1 VTTKPPSPPVAR
13 PRIAVLAEKYGLAGG
28 SERFVKEV
36 TERLADTGRYEFHV
50 FATQWVCTRTDIV
63 FHRVPR
69 LKFPRFLRPWSF
81 AWLSQRMIAGKK
93 FDLVHSHWPTFRAD
107 VFSTH
112 GAPHAHWVSHVLK
125 RRPTLFDRMMM
136 SIDRRMIDGGAR
148 STFMPVSGFLQQR
161 FAEVF
166 GDLPGSWRVVHP
178 GVDVQR
184 FGRDPSARAQVRRQH
199 GIPDN
204 AFVALFVGMNFET
217 KGLERLMR
225 GVAASAA
232 GSPDEPI
239 HLLVVGRGNIPRY
252 RQLARELGIERFVTF
267 AGAQKEGIERYYSAA
282 DVLAMLSSFETFCMA
297 VLEGMAAGLPALIT
311 DRMGV
316 RDLVRDGVEGHVLPS
331 EADPATVAA
340 CLRRMRE
347 PATMARM
354 SSAARSVALQHTW
367 SRVAEAVDAAY
378 IEAMARGRW

>member
-1 VTTKPPSPPVAR
+1 M
-13 PRIAVLAEKYGLAGG
+13 LAEKFGLAGG

-50 FATQWVCTRTDIV
+50 FATQWVSTRTDIV

-81 AWLSQRMIAGKK
+81 AWLSQRMIAGEK

-136 SIDRRMIDGGAR
+136 AIDRRMIAGGAR
-148 STFMPVSGFLQQR
+148 STFMPVSGFLQER
-161 FAEVF
+161 FVEIF
-166 GDLPGSWRVVHP
+166 GDLPGAWRIVHP

-184 FGRDPSARAQVRRQH
+184 FRRDPSARAQIRRQH

-225 GVAASAA
+225 GVAACAA
-232 GSPDEPI
+232 ASPDEPV
-239 HLLVVGRGNIPRY
+239 HLLVVGRGNVPRY
-252 RQLARELGIERFVTF
+252 RHMARELGIERFVIF

-282 DVLAMLSSFETFCMA
+282 DVLAMLSSFETFCMV

-316 RDLVRDGVEGHVLPS
+316 RDLVRDGVEGHVLSS

-347 PATMARM
+347 PATLARM
-354 SSAARSVALQHTW
+354 SSAAHSVALQHTW
-367 SRVAEAVDAAY
+367 SRVAAAVDAAY